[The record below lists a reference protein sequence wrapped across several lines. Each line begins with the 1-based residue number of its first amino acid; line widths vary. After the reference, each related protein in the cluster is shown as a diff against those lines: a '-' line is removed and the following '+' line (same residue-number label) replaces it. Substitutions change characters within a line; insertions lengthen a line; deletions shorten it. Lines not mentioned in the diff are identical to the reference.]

1 MHSTAGEP
9 AALARSPQELVPHGD
24 RDHLVYVVER
34 TDGGQRTVEG
44 TQVEHMSALDQPG
57 AFEVTLSE
65 NGIPTG
71 RVQARDDGHTI
82 WLVSEDDLTRQIRL
96 TYDPPL
102 PYLELP
108 LVAGERRAVSTARM
122 SRLADGQPAG
132 ALQVTQVQQLGVAP
146 PGRAR
151 FGTYQHA
158 VSVRTVRTLQSPEG
172 TLELSTTMVLVPG
185 IGEVLSDGL
194 ASGTPPTHRELV
206 CAIIGGRTI
215 GDCRNLNV
223 ILKES
228 TDAGST
234 DLQ

>member
-1 MHSTAGEP
+1 
-9 AALARSPQELVPHGD
+9 
-24 RDHLVYVVER
+24 
-34 TDGGQRTVEG
+34 
-44 TQVEHMSALDQPG
+44 
-57 AFEVTLSE
+57 
-65 NGIPTG
+65 
-71 RVQARDDGHTI
+71 
-82 WLVSEDDLTRQIRL
+82 
-96 TYDPPL
+96 
-102 PYLELP
+102 
-108 LVAGERRAVSTARM
+108 
-122 SRLADGQPAG
+122 
-132 ALQVTQVQQLGVAP
+132 
-146 PGRAR
+146 
-151 FGTYQHA
+151 
-158 VSVRTVRTLQSPEG
+158 VRTVRTLQSPEG